1 MGTSP
6 TRTSTCAAGTSLK
19 AFLAFLD
26 RFVSSDFNGSRLE
39 VTSSQDQ
46 DVHRHL
52 KWLCFEY
59 TSPVTV
65 CILGLLGQVHLKCF
79 RAALG
84 QQKESESSL
93 WMDECFRAGRVNGW
107 HSCALLG
114 WPTSLP
120 HGLAGWVDRSDA
132 IHLKLCFFM
141 ICVSSGSILPLIP

>member
-1 MGTSP
+1 MVQD
-6 TRTSTCAAGTSLK
+6 LK
-19 AFLAFLD
+19 LLQAKT
-26 RFVSSDFNGSRLE
+26 N
-39 VTSSQDQ
+39 
-46 DVHRHL
+46 VHRHL

-84 QQKESESSL
+84 QQKESESSV

-120 HGLAGWVDRSDA
+120 HGLAGWVDRSDP
-132 IHLKLCFFM
+132 IHLKLCFHDMCFFRFHSALNPLA
-141 ICVSSGSILPLIP
+141 SSSSLSLLSPSSFFFSHHHLHWHHLPFHNVKF